1 MSKMID
7 VVGTIT
13 FDEKVLNVYVSL
25 NQPMFRATD
34 IAKMIEYSE
43 GNTWKLLELC
53 EEDEKLNLPV
63 VVAGQKRNVSFVN
76 EEGLYNI
83 LEQSRK
89 PIARKFRKVLNK
101 QLVRMRNEHN
111 RNITEQFDEWNA
123 MLDDLYWDEETQTL
137 MQSITVAGGDVDQI
151 PFDGW
156 EMKE

>member
-1 MSKMID
+1 MSKTID

-13 FDEKVLNVYVSL
+13 FDDKVLNVYVSL

-34 IAKMIEYSE
+34 IANMIEYSE

-63 VVAGQKRNVSFVN
+63 IVAGQKRNVNFVN

-101 QLVRMRNEHN
+101 QLVRMRNEYN

-123 MLDDLYWDEETQTL
+123 MLDDLYWDEENQIL
-137 MQSITVAGGDVDQI
+137 MQSVTVAGGDVEQI

-156 EMKE
+156 EMSE

>member
-1 MSKMID
+1 MSKTID

-63 VVAGQKRNVSFVN
+63 IVAGQKRHVSFVN

-101 QLVRMRNEHN
+101 QLVRMRNEYN

-137 MQSITVAGGDVDQI
+137 MQSVTVAGGDVDQI